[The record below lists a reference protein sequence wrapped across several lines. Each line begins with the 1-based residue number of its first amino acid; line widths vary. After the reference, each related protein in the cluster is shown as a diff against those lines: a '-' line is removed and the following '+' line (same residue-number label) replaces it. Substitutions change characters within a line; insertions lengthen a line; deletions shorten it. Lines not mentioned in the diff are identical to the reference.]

1 MTSGGGQPIS
11 FQGWGG
17 KSVTCLRSPENSKSS
32 HQSPGELPAML
43 FNSNWLKDVDDDY
56 RQITLNISKDNFPW
70 MEFMP
75 EQQNEADIV

>member
-1 MTSGGGQPIS
+1 
-11 FQGWGG
+11 
-17 KSVTCLRSPENSKSS
+17 
-32 HQSPGELPAML
+32 ML